1 MLIGDEKSS
10 EADYFTDIRMK
21 LNLQILASKF
31 TEIRKD
37 IEKVVKLISLLR
49 AKWQYESYIF
59 FKIAEWSGMSR

>member
-10 EADYFTDIRMK
+10 EADYFTEIRMK

-37 IEKVVKLISLLR
+37 IEKVVKPISLLR

-59 FKIAEWSGMSR
+59 FKIAECSGMSR